1 MSRPSARPLDVSYIS
16 SCYIERRVLL
26 GCGSV
31 FEVRRSTFRLE
42 EEVLYI
48 FTVGVYVFTTINE

>member
-1 MSRPSARPLDVSYIS
+1 MSRPSARPLVVSYLS

-26 GCGSV
+26 GWWFG
-31 FEVRRSTFRLE
+31 VRSSTVS
-42 EEVLYI
+42 VLYI

>member
-1 MSRPSARPLDVSYIS
+1 MSRPSARPRHVSQLS
-16 SCYIERRVLL
+16 SCHRKRRVLS
-26 GCGSV
+26 GWWFG
-31 FEVRRSTFRLE
+31 VRSSTFGLE